1 MQTKLMVGMLAL
13 ATQVGAFA
21 AQNKTICGATDDRL
35 PSENPK
41 VARLQVTTAPAGC
54 TFTLIGRVCG
64 ITAGHCYSTFEV
76 AQFNTPPSQNGRI
89 QHSEAKDIY
98 NVDMKSPVYTDN
110 GQGDDFAVLRL
121 NANEIT
127 GQLPGDVQGHYA
139 VAFYT
144 PRPGQEV
151 RVTGYGADRS
161 DPDRNYAQQTHV
173 GKIYNIQGS
182 AMEHTIDTMGGNS
195 GSSVILE
202 STQEI
207 VGIHTHGGCT
217 PSGGANTSTLIAA
230 HTQLRQAIMDCL
242 RWEEENL

>member
-1 MQTKLMVGMLAL
+1 MQNKLLVGMIMLTVSFSAQ
-13 ATQVGAFA
+13 ATR
-21 AQNKTICGATDDRL
+21 NKTICGETDDRL
-35 PSENPK
+35 PSENSK
-41 VARLQVTTAPAGC
+41 VARIQVSTAPAGC

-64 ITAGHCYSTFEV
+64 VTAGHCYTTFEQ
-76 AQFNTPPSQNGRI
+76 AQFNTPPSRLGRI
-89 QHSEAKDIY
+89 QHSEPKDIY
-98 NVDMKSPVYTDN
+98 PVDIKSPEYTDN

-121 NANEIT
+121 KANTIT

-139 VAFYT
+139 VAMYT
-144 PRPGQEV
+144 PRAGQEV

-173 GKIYNIQGS
+173 GKIFNIKGS

-202 STQEI
+202 ATQEI
-207 VGIHTHGGCT
+207 IGIHTHGGCT
-217 PSGGANTSTLIAA
+217 PNGGANTSTLIAA
-230 HTQLRQAIMDCL
+230 HTQLREAILNCL